1 MIRISEPKRE
11 IATLAGDR
19 VGALGPPLWSRM
31 WGSGGA
37 VGGILNQWGSGGGP
51 TCFYSSHNGSWV
63 ILTKAVRSFVGK
75 NSGFWK
81 PVLKVFSHICY
92 GCTFD

>member
-1 MIRISEPKRE
+1 MIRISKPKRE

-37 VGGILNQWGSGGGP
+37 VGGILNQWGSGGDLLVSIPAIMDLG
-51 TCFYSSHNGSWV
+51 
-63 ILTKAVRSFVGK
+63 
-75 NSGFWK
+75 
-81 PVLKVFSHICY
+81 
-92 GCTFD
+92 

>member
-37 VGGILNQWGSGGGP
+37 VGGILNQWGSGGGGVYHHWCSEDRYVEMAKFFIRP
-51 TCFYSSHNGSWV
+51 CLRLSNVTKPRV
-63 ILTKAVRSFVGK
+63 IMSD
-75 NSGFWK
+75 S
-81 PVLKVFSHICY
+81 
-92 GCTFD
+92 

>member
-37 VGGILNQWGSGGGP
+37 VGGLLVSIPAIMDLG
-51 TCFYSSHNGSWV
+51 
-63 ILTKAVRSFVGK
+63 
-75 NSGFWK
+75 
-81 PVLKVFSHICY
+81 
-92 GCTFD
+92 